1 MMKYSVIIPI
11 YNAEKTLRRCLDILL
26 PQLNNEIEV
35 LLINDGSSD
44 SSAEICREYVE
55 KNPCFKYFEQENAGV
70 SAARNLGI
78 DKAIG
83 EYITF
88 IDSDDYVTQHMVTM
102 MDQVLTEYNYDYV
115 VFPIVS
121 IDDTTE
127 IKESQIPFDTKSRDE
142 IFPMVSDMITKKKI
156 NGPVSKIYKR
166 KILNSSQIRFP
177 VGCSISEDR
186 AFNIA
191 YTLHISSMRVLDRSF
206 YYAVTSGEES
216 LSRTIRSVEELAY
229 HFSIEE
235 EYLNHAYATS
245 GLKDKYLSQIKA
257 ADNFCTCRQVYSR
270 AKRMKLRGASK
281 KEILKGIRK
290 DCKEM
295 NDQKM
300 EYPKT
305 NFCRKIYLPV
315 KLRLYWLIYAVSMK
329 LAKSAS

>member
-11 YNAEKTLRRCLDILL
+11 YNAEKTLRRCLDSLL
-26 PQLNNEIEV
+26 PQLNNDIEV

-44 SSAEICREYVE
+44 NSAKICKEYVA
-55 KNPCFKYFEQENAGV
+55 KSPCFKYFEQENTGV

-83 EYITF
+83 DYIAF
-88 IDSDDYVTQHMVTM
+88 IDSDDYVSQHMFIK
-102 MDQVLTEYNYDYV
+102 MDQVLAVYDYDYV

-121 IDDTTE
+121 TDGKNE
-127 IKESQIPFDTKSRDE
+127 IKEVQIPLDTKSPDE
-142 IFPMVSDMITKKKI
+142 LFPMVSDMITKKRI

-166 KILNSSQIRFP
+166 KILNDHRIRFP

-191 YTLHISSMRVLDRSF
+191 YTLHISSMRVLDSSF
-206 YYAVTSGEES
+206 YNAVTSGEES

-229 HFSIEE
+229 HFGIEE
-235 EYLNHAYATS
+235 EYLNHAYVTS
-245 GLKDKYLSQIKA
+245 GLDDKYLRQIKA

-270 AKRMKLRGASK
+270 AKRMKLRGASR
-281 KEILKGIRK
+281 KEIMKSIRN

-295 NDQKM
+295 NAQKL

-329 LAKSAS
+329 LAKSVS

>member
-1 MMKYSVIIPI
+1 MKYSVIIPI
-11 YNAEKTLRRCLDILL
+11 YNAEKTLKRCLDSLL

-35 LLINDGSSD
+35 LLINDGSTD
-44 SSAEICREYVE
+44 NSAKICKEYVA
-55 KNPCFKYFEQENAGV
+55 KNSCFKYFERENAGV

-78 DKAIG
+78 DNAIG
-83 EYITF
+83 DYIAF
-88 IDSDDYVTQHMVTM
+88 IDSDDYVTQDMYM
-102 MDQVLTEYNYDYV
+102 MMCQVLHEYNYDYI
-115 VFPIVS
+115 VFPIIS
-121 IDDTTE
+121 TDGITE
-127 IKESQIPFDTKSRDE
+127 IKESQIPFDAKSRDE
-142 IFPMVSDMITKKKI
+142 VFPMVSDMITKKRI
-156 NGPVSKIYKR
+156 NGPVSKVYKR
-166 KILNSSQIRFP
+166 EILNCNQIRFP

-191 YTLHISSMRVLDRSF
+191 YSLYITSMRVLDRSF

-216 LSRTIRSVEELAY
+216 LSRTIRSVDELAY
-229 HFSIEE
+229 HFRIEE
-235 EYLNHAYATS
+235 KYLNHAYATS
-245 GLKDKYLSQIKA
+245 GLEDRYLRQIKA
-257 ADNFCTCRQVYSR
+257 ADNFCSCRQVYSR

-281 KEILKGIRK
+281 KEIMKGIRE

-295 NDQKM
+295 NDQKL